1 MVEEKKNKEGEGE
14 WWVVTG
20 MVARVVMDCGGGGDR
35 ERIFLKRKI
44 RAFFMPRSSVQSTTF
59 SLGVK
64 MKCLD
69 KFKSP
74 HMCLDFGLFIF

>member
-1 MVEEKKNKEGEGE
+1 
-14 WWVVTG
+14 
-20 MVARVVMDCGGGGDR
+20 
-35 ERIFLKRKI
+35 
-44 RAFFMPRSSVQSTTF
+44 MPRSSVQSTTF